1 MRTCRTSR
9 VLLTIA
15 ATLAL
20 TAATTHAGPAESH
33 DVGSGGI
40 AVAPPGAVT
49 CKDGSQA
56 KPGRGACS
64 HHGGVASAGAAA
76 APAPANETAP
86 SATGANQAT
95 SGKGGKHSDPT
106 GATAQCKDGTYSHS
120 HKQSACSHHGGV
132 EKRL

>member
-1 MRTCRTSR
+1 MRTDRLPR
-9 VLLTIA
+9 LLVLTIA
-15 ATLAL
+15 AAFAL
-20 TAATTHAGPAESH
+20 VATAHAQTKNEDA
-33 DVGSGGI
+33 GSGGV

-76 APAPANETAP
+76 APAPINDGAP
-86 SATGANQAT
+86 SKTGAHEAAAA
-95 SGKGGKHSDPT
+95 KGGKHSDPT